1 MEAPEVHLRS
11 AGRWR
16 SALSAGLVFA
26 ATDVLLAWACLA
38 LVHLCDRYQIDHTS
52 GTWVGLAWYVNHGV
66 FYPEVFDGEAYGG
79 TRYMPLQFLLQA
91 GLARL
96 TGDYLL
102 AGKALSLGLTALGC
116 LLVYRVLRRAGC
128 DPPVALA
135 LVSLVPAS
143 DAGLKAG
150 LDVRGD
156 LLPVLWLVGALAV
169 AARGGGR
176 ARAVY
181 AGVLCTLAVLTKASA
196 LWAPAAVVCYH
207 WNRDRRLVA
216 TFVVVW
222 LATLAGALGI
232 LHLASDGRWLAN
244 LRVIRESGGTQFLLF
259 LRSPFRLMR
268 FAAECKTLLILTPF
282 ALAEAVLS
290 VRQRR
295 VTVYHWAGLWCL
307 GDLLVVFGDRGT
319 IGNHLIDLVVLEAIL
334 VGHLWS
340 ALGGWEG
347 VRLSGQT
354 ALAAGLLWGVVAV
367 GIGNLGLATRDAL
380 AGMSETPGPSLA
392 DTVQADEPVLAEDA
406 SISVALGQRPIIL
419 DPWALAYLEKS
430 HPDWTEELAR
440 RVRAWEFGHIFLKGP
455 VHADPETGEP
465 LDLSGFPAY
474 AALRAVRDEYRFE
487 RRWQGLWV
495 YARR

>member
-1 MEAPEVHLRS
+1 
-11 AGRWR
+11 
-16 SALSAGLVFA
+16 VFA
-26 ATDVLLAWACLA
+26 ATDVLLAWACLG
-38 LVHLCDRYQIDHTS
+38 LVHLRDRYQIDHAS
-52 GTWVGLAWYVNHGV
+52 GTWVGLAWYLNHGV

-79 TRYMPLQFLLQA
+79 TRYMPLQFVVQA

-102 AGKALSLGLTALGC
+102 AGKALSLGLMALGC
-116 LLVYRVLRRAGC
+116 LLVYGVLRRAGC
-128 DPPVALA
+128 DPSVALA
-135 LVSLVPAS
+135 LVSLMPAS

-156 LLPVLWLVGALAV
+156 LLPVLWQVGTLAV

-176 ARAVY
+176 ARAAF

-196 LWAPAAVVCYH
+196 LWAPAAVCCYH
-207 WNRDRRLVA
+207 WHRDRRFVA
-216 TFVVVW
+216 AFAGVW
-222 LATLAGALGI
+222 LGTLLGALGL
-232 LHLASDGRWLAN
+232 LHLASGGRMLAN
-244 LRVIRESGGTQFLLF
+244 FGVIRESGGAQFLLA
-259 LRSPFRLMR
+259 LRAPLRLLR
-268 FAAECKTLLILTPF
+268 FAAECKTLLVLTPF
-282 ALAEAVLS
+282 ALAEWVLAF
-290 VRQRR
+290 RQRR
-295 VTVYHWAGLWCL
+295 MTVYHWAGLWCV

-347 VRLSGQT
+347 ARSTGQT
-354 ALAAGLLWGVVAV
+354 ALAAGLVWGVVAV

-380 AGMSETPGPSLA
+380 AGLRGNASHSLP
-392 DTVQADEPVLAEDA
+392 DLVGADEPVLAEDA
-406 SISVALGQRPIIL
+406 SVCVALGQRPILL

-430 HPDWTEELAR
+430 HPAWTGELAR
-440 RVRAWEFGHIFLKGP
+440 RVHAREFGHVFLKDP
-455 VHADPETGEP
+455 VHADPETGMP
-465 LDLSGFPAY
+465 VDLADFPFY